1 VGEPIFDAGEVF
13 DDDYLYFYEPRLAEV
28 GDADAELIW
37 RLLDLEPGMEV
48 LDLACGHGRIAN
60 RLAEHGVHVTGL
72 DATPMFLERA
82 RHDASARGVDV
93 EYVEGDMRA
102 LPWEHRF
109 DRVISW
115 FTSFGYFD
123 DDGNRT
129 VLRQAHRA
137 LRPSGALL
145 IENNNLAELLGRWL
159 PACVVELDGDFSIDR
174 SVFDPTT
181 GRATT
186 DRVLVRDGR
195 TRRFSFSVRM
205 FIAVE
210 LRDWL
215 LETGFT
221 EVNFFDMEGEPL
233 TAQGRRMITIARR

>member
-1 VGEPIFDAGEVF
+1 
-13 DDDYLYFYEPRLAEV
+13 
-28 GDADAELIW
+28 
-37 RLLDLEPGMEV
+37 
-48 LDLACGHGRIAN
+48 
-60 RLAEHGVHVTGL
+60 
-72 DATPMFLERA
+72 
-82 RHDASARGVDV
+82 
-93 EYVEGDMRA
+93 MRA

-137 LRPSGALL
+137 LRPGGALL

-159 PACVVELDGDFSIDR
+159 PARVVERDGDLSIDR